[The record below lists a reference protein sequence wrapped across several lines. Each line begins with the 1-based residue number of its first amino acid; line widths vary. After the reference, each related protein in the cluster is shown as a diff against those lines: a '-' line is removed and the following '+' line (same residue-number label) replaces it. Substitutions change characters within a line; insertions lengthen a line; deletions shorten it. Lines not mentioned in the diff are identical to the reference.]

1 MQLLQLWANQPH
13 VIFATGH
20 DSPIARFPEMSANYS
35 ITSFNVSTYDKPRGG
50 LVLFWHGICSYLSL
64 LTTELG
70 LIPPQGQ
77 TRLPDALNCQRLE
90 KIVPRSDKAKLMV
103 DPPRPPYL
111 ATLPSPGGLL
121 FYLLVGPTSNHP
133 GALPRNHTR
142 LTPLEFIPLGCGILK
157 NSENQLYFL
166 SSHYPSRS
174 VKVNQS

>member
-1 MQLLQLWANQPH
+1 MRL
-13 VIFATGH
+13 F
-20 DSPIARFPEMSANYS
+20 
-35 ITSFNVSTYDKPRGG
+35 
-50 LVLFWHGICSYLSL
+50 LFWHGICFYLSL

-133 GALPRNHTR
+133 GASGINQAANCIATR
-142 LTPLEFIPLGCGILK
+142 DLCIQFVVD
-157 NSENQLYFL
+157 
-166 SSHYPSRS
+166 SSGR
-174 VKVNQS
+174 KICRADC

>member
-1 MQLLQLWANQPH
+1 MTIQVGLL
-13 VIFATGH
+13 
-20 DSPIARFPEMSANYS
+20 
-35 ITSFNVSTYDKPRGG
+35 
-50 LVLFWHGICSYLSL
+50 LFWHGICFYFLL

-121 FYLLVGPTSNHP
+121 FYVSVDPHHP
-133 GALPRNHTR
+133 GAN
-142 LTPLEFIPLGCGILK
+142 GI
-157 NSENQLYFL
+157 NQAAICVTTKDLCIHFVVD
-166 SSHYPSRS
+166 S
-174 VKVNQS
+174 